1 MGPHSF
7 MADPDPAVLLNA
19 DPAAFLMRIRVKLK
33 LCLKFLNTIAI
44 ITGTNFLTIL
54 MLFFNF
60 SLLDPDPH
68 IECGYG
74 SRR

>member
-44 ITGTNFLTIL
+44 ITNFLTNL
-54 MLFFNF
+54 MLFFNQPY
-60 SLLDPDPH
+60 SHL
-68 IECGYG
+68 Y
-74 SRR
+74 